1 RCKLDQRLSHVSV
14 SMLFLSTQIRTSLK
28 STLLPYTT
36 LFRSTN
42 QYDKVV
48 PVKEYVARQANKL
61 IFDGEKLKLK
71 EGEIL
76 LSKTQ
81 LDQAQ
86 YESDLQNGL
95 VVDEPQSQIMEV
107 EF

>member
-1 RCKLDQRLSHVSV
+1 MESWAICYVLQNGEYLWADAGRNIV
-14 SMLFLSTQIRTSLK
+14 I
-28 STLLPYTT
+28 
-36 LFRSTN
+36 TN

-48 PVKEYVARQANKL
+48 PVKEHVARQANKL
-61 IFDGEKLKLK
+61 IFDGEKLKLRD
-71 EGEIL
+71 GEKL

-81 LDQAQ
+81 LDQQQ

-95 VVDEPQSQIMEV
+95 VVDEPQSQIVEV

>member
-1 RCKLDQRLSHVSV
+1 MENWAICYV
-14 SMLFLSTQIRTSLK
+14 LK
-28 STLLPYTT
+28 DGEYLWADAGKNIVI
-36 LFRSTN
+36 TN

-48 PVKEYVARQANKL
+48 PVKENVARQANKL

-71 EGEIL
+71 EGETL

-81 LDQAQ
+81 LDEQQ

-95 VVDEPQSQIMEV
+95 VVDEPQSQIVEV

>member
-1 RCKLDQRLSHVSV
+1 MESWAICYV
-14 SMLFLSTQIRTSLK
+14 LK
-28 STLLPYTT
+28 DGEYLWADAGKNIVV
-36 LFRSTN
+36 TN

-48 PVKEYVARQANKL
+48 PVKENVARQANKL

-71 EGEIL
+71 EGETL

-81 LDQAQ
+81 LDQQQ

-95 VVDEPQSQIMEV
+95 ILDEPQSQIMEV

>member
-1 RCKLDQRLSHVSV
+1 MESWAICYV
-14 SMLFLSTQIRTSLK
+14 LK
-28 STLLPYTT
+28 DGEYLWADAGKNIVI
-36 LFRSTN
+36 TN

-48 PVKEYVARQANKL
+48 PVKENVARQANKL

-71 EGEIL
+71 EGETL

-81 LDQAQ
+81 LDQQQ

-95 VVDEPQSQIMEV
+95 ILDEPQSQIVEV